1 MGFSPA
7 VDILK
12 PTPKLPLTP
21 KRNVAK
27 SCRVFVRFVID
38 TLDEDSGRRQ
48 GLFQAGE
55 VLVLSGEMD
64 ADDLKYLES
73 LYAWFKVHLPV
84 PTRFAVSSKPHAKA
98 QALSWFRDASSEH
111 IGQMREYQRILEK
124 YGLQVSMLRTQRPG
138 YIVFEDQYQVVAYP
152 FADTPC

>member
-1 MGFSPA
+1 M
-7 VDILK
+7 
-12 PTPKLPLTP
+12 
-21 KRNVAK
+21 
-27 SCRVFVRFVID
+27 FVRFVID

-55 VLVLSGEMD
+55 TLASSGRMG
-64 ADDLKYLES
+64 ADDLKYLEL
-73 LYAWFKVHLPV
+73 LYAWFKAHLPV

-111 IGQMREYQRILEK
+111 IGQMREYKRVLEK
-124 YGLQVSMLRTQRPG
+124 YGLQVSMLCTKRPG
-138 YIVFEDQYQVVAYP
+138 YIVFEDQHQVVAYP

>member
-1 MGFSPA
+1 MA
-7 VDILK
+7 DIDR
-12 PTPKLPLTP
+12 KLQLTP
-21 KRNVAK
+21 KRDAAK
-27 SCRVFVRFVID
+27 SCRMFVRFVID

-55 VLVLSGEMD
+55 TLASSGRMG
-64 ADDLKYLES
+64 ADDLKYLEL
-73 LYAWFKVHLPV
+73 LYAWFKAHLPV

-111 IGQMREYQRILEK
+111 IGQMREYKRVLEK
-124 YGLQVSMLRTQRPG
+124 YGLQVSMLCTKRPG
-138 YIVFEDQYQVVAYP
+138 YIVFEDQHQVVAYP